1 MSQPMHDSHETTN
14 SENHNKI
21 MAVIMNSNW
30 KFIDFKEYKD
40 IKQQVQTSLSNPA
53 QILARVLTEK

>member
-1 MSQPMHDSHETTN
+1 MSQHMHDSHETTN

-30 KFIDFKEYKD
+30 KFIDFREYKD
-40 IKQQVQTSLSNPA
+40 IK
-53 QILARVLTEK
+53 